1 MVNKKLDFEIDGV
14 LYNYK
19 LFDTLKAIN
28 ETKSQRK
35 AAKQLNISHTVLN
48 KRILKADIENVIWI
62 KNEKA
67 KSSK

>member
-35 AAKQLNISHTVLN
+35 AAKQLNI
-48 KRILKADIENVIWI
+48 
-62 KNEKA
+62 
-67 KSSK
+67 